1 MSFLYKNAHSGLA
14 EIKVGNGLTD
24 YYPSASEAL

>member
-1 MSFLYKNAHSGLA
+1 LA

-24 YYPSASEAL
+24 YYPSASEALWCPLSSV